1 MGERL
6 LTIGL
11 IGGIGSGK
19 SLVAEL
25 FGKAGAEVIDA
36 DRIAHD
42 VLKDPRIIARIRKK
56 WGQRVLGKRGEIDR
70 KKLAEQVFR
79 SHESIEMLNRLIHP
93 QVIKEIRRR
102 LKGCRKRMAVIDAPL
117 LLEAGQQKMCDTLVF
132 VDAPR
137 PLRIQRIRRRGWN
150 ARELLRREQRQLPL
164 KEKRKRADYI
174 VKNSGAVQK
183 TFDQVKR
190 IVRELLR

>member
-25 FGKAGAEVIDA
+25 FRKAGAEVIDA

-42 VLKDPRIIARIRKK
+42 VLQSPRIVARIRKM
-56 WGQRVLGKRGEIDR
+56 WGPGVLGEGGTIDR
-70 KKLAEQVFR
+70 KKLAERAFR
-79 SHESIEMLNRLIHP
+79 SRESIEMLNRLIHP
-93 QVIKEIRRR
+93 RVIKQIRRR
-102 LKGCRKRMAVIDAPL
+102 LSGCRKRMAVIDAPL
-117 LLEAGQQKMCDTLVF
+117 LLEAGQQSLCDALVF

-137 PLRIQRIRRRGWN
+137 TLRIRRIRRRGWD
-150 ARELLRREQRQLPL
+150 AHELLRRERRQLPL

-174 VKNSGAVQK
+174 VKNNGTVRE

-190 IVRELLR
+190 IVRELMR

>member
-11 IGGIGSGK
+11 MGGIGSGK

-25 FGKAGAEVIDA
+25 FRKAGAEVIDA

-56 WGQRVLGKRGEIDR
+56 WGQRVLGKNGEIDR
-70 KKLAEQVFR
+70 RELAKQAFR
-79 SHESIEMLNRLIHP
+79 SRESIAMLNRLIHP
-93 QVIKEIRRR
+93 RVAKEIRRR

-117 LLEAGQQKMCDTLVF
+117 LLEAGQQRICDILVF
-132 VDAPR
+132 VEAPL
-137 PLRIQRIRRRGWN
+137 PLRIQRVRRRGWN
-150 ARELLRREQRQLPL
+150 ARELLRRERRQLPL

-174 VKNSGAVQK
+174 VKNSGAVRE

-190 IVRELLR
+190 IVRELIR